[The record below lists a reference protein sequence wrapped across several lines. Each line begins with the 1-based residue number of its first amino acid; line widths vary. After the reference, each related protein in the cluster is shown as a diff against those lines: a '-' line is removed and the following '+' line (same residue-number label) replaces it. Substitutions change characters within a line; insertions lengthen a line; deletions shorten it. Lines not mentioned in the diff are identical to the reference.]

1 MGPTEHWIVFWIN
14 LNLHIIVIHHITYI
28 WCTLDWL
35 VLTTSIQF
43 IFHTGAVINRWQ
55 RIGSKRVWKFIC
67 KTFISKCCFTLY
79 TTIFSLQILQQMV
92 FKCTQLQPIV
102 NFWPSTPSEIRHHIF
117 WGLILY
123 VPCTWIYI
131 QVSQSW
137 FMSSIIALL
146 LLFLL
151 LRKKYYIH
159 NILPLGSLMIPIPYL
174 HMWDP
179 FQVTHLVK
187 IILSNNILLPFCP
200 LVSTYSVVYTSYRW

>member
-1 MGPTEHWIVFWIN
+1 MDPNEYGNSFVKPSFQNAASHNTQPYFHCRFFSRWF
-14 LNLHIIVIHHITYI
+14 LN
-28 WCTLDWL
+28 
-35 VLTTSIQF
+35 VLNCSLLSIF
-43 IFHTGAVINRWQ
+43 
-55 RIGSKRVWKFIC
+55 
-67 KTFISKCCFTLY
+67 L
-79 TTIFSLQILQQMV
+79 
-92 FKCTQLQPIV
+92 
-102 NFWPSTPSEIRHHIF
+102 PSTPSEIRHHIF

-179 FQVTHLVK
+179 CQVTHLVK